1 VTDLTAILDNN
12 LLNAVLAQARDG
24 VVVVDAVKPD
34 YPMIFVNKAFE
45 ELTGYKSAEL
55 LGLNCRMLQGEGSDS
70 TAIGEMAEAVKL
82 GQACSVRIKN
92 YKKNGSEFWSEID
105 LSPIADDQDRISHY
119 VGIVKDVSERV
130 AVEHELVNTLGE
142 LKDLNRVMHIQ
153 SIYDDLTGL
162 FNRRHFLQD
171 LDRLWRI
178 SQRDG
183 NSFGLLMLDVDRFK
197 QFNECHDDVDG
208 DDCLMKIAGVM
219 QAKLSRAKDMLGRY
233 SGEQFI
239 AAIMGTSFDELR
251 ERATVIC
258 EGVRQLGIPFEQN
271 TGVGVLSVSI
281 GGALVNS
288 ASGSWRSM
296 LKAADNTLL
305 QAKSGGRGQA
315 VCVMLD

>member
-1 VTDLTAILDNN
+1 MTDLTAIIDNN
-12 LLNAVLAQARDG
+12 ILNAVLEQARDG

-55 LGLNCRMLQGEGSDS
+55 LGLNCRMFQGESSDGA
-70 TAIGEMAEAVKL
+70 AIAEMSEAIKQ
-82 GQACSVRIKN
+82 GQSCSIRIKN
-92 YKKNGSEFWSEID
+92 YKKNGSEYWAEID
-105 LSPIADDQDRISHY
+105 LSPVADDKDQISHY

-130 AVEHELVNTLGE
+130 AVESELVNTLGE

-178 SQRDG
+178 SKRDG
-183 NSFGLLMLDVDRFK
+183 NSFGLLILDVDRFK
-197 QFNECHDDVDG
+197 QFNEYHDDVDG
-208 DDCLMKIAGVM
+208 DDCLMKVAGVM

-251 ERATVIC
+251 ERAAVIC
-258 EGVRQLGIPFEQN
+258 DGVGQLNIPFEQN
-271 TGVGVLSVSI
+271 TNIGVLSVSV
-281 GGALVNS
+281 GGVVVNS
-288 ASGSWRSM
+288 AAGNWRAM
-296 LKAADNTLL
+296 LKAADDALL
-305 QAKSGGRGQA
+305 QAKSGGRNQA